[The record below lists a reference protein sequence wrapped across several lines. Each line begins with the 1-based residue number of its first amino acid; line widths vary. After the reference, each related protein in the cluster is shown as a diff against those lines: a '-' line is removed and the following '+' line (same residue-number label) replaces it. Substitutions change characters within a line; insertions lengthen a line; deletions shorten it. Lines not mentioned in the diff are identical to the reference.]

1 MKRLVLSS
9 VRSAEVKSLTLTSYA
24 KLNLYLDI
32 LGKLPDKYHSIL
44 TLFERISLS
53 DRINLKLLP
62 DKEIRIIVSGGSS
75 GLCANRRNLAYQAA
89 GLLAREFGVRQGV
102 EIRIKKR
109 IPVAAGLGGGSSNA
123 AAVLTGLN
131 RLWKLNLG
139 IERLVSVGRKIGSD
153 VPFFLYNC
161 SFACGSGRGDKIKAL
176 SLPARFWHV
185 IAVPRIKVLSSRV
198 YKKWDD
204 LGKARPG
211 SRKERAGLTTLQS
224 KVKILQ
230 AALLK
235 KDALLPE
242 GLPFNSLESVTAEM
256 YPAVRKIKSAL
267 SDYGVKAISMSG
279 SGPAVFGLVSS
290 RKEAYAVASKLRK
303 FVSWDVFVA
312 ETV

>member
-1 MKRLVLSS
+1 M
-9 VRSAEVKSLTLTSYA
+9 KSLTLTSYA

-53 DRINLKLLP
+53 DQINLKPLP
-62 DKEIRIIVSGGSS
+62 DKKIRIIVSGGRL
-75 GLCANRRNLAYQAA
+75 GLCTNRQNLAYQAA
-89 GLLAREFGVRQGV
+89 GLLARNFGIRQGV
-102 EIRIKKR
+102 EIRIRKR

-123 AAVLTGLN
+123 AAVLKGLN

-161 SFACGSGRGDKIKAL
+161 SFACGSGRGDKIKVL
-176 SLPARFWHV
+176 NLPVGFWHI
-185 IAVPRIKVLSSRV
+185 IAVPRIKVLSSLV

-204 LGKARPG
+204 LRKGRPG
-211 SRKERAGLTTLQS
+211 LRKERAGLTTLQS

-230 AALLK
+230 TALLK
-235 KDALLPE
+235 KDTLLLE
-242 GLPFNSLESVTAEM
+242 GLLFNSLESITAAM
-256 YPAVRKIKSAL
+256 HPAVRKIKSAL
-267 SDYGVKAISMSG
+267 SDYGVKEISMSG

-290 RKEAYAVASKLRK
+290 RKEAYAVAGQLSN

-312 ETV
+312 KTV